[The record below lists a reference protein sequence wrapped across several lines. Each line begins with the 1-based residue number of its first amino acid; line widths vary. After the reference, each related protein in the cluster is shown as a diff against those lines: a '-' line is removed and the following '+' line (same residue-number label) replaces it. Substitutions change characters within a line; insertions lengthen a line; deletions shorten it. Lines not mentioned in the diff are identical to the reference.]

1 MTPKVVERYL
11 AFGLAM
17 DRHIAGFVDAYY
29 GPKAIAE
36 RVHAL
41 PVMSPEH
48 LVAEARALLA
58 AIDAGEPLGD
68 PDGDRR
74 ICRAT

>member
-36 RVHAL
+36 RVHAA
-41 PVMSPEH
+41 PGHV
-48 LVAEARALLA
+48 ARAPRRRGSGA
-58 AIDAGEPLGD
+58 PG
-68 PDGDRR
+68 GDRR
-74 ICRAT
+74 R